1 MYLVLAWLFILLR
14 QGTNGGQ
21 GANLS
26 YWVDKSIFRAF
37 FVFKDEK
44 IYVFYFLHKPLHFNF
59 VVSIVL
65 FINWWWL
72 ISTDYENYIPH
83 FELLILWA
91 HLIMK
96 STKASL
102 LVILANNNMK
112 NTIHFTI
119 TSVLFV
125 FRINCVFYHL
135 IPCAIA
141 SNFPK
146 TVSGNLYQRK
156 CIRTYCKKVNRCKS
170 IQVHACNIWYT
181 HMNFKK
187 ISWT

>member
-1 MYLVLAWLFILLR
+1 MMTDIYWL
-14 QGTNGGQ
+14 
-21 GANLS
+21 
-26 YWVDKSIFRAF
+26 WK
-37 FVFKDEK
+37 
-44 IYVFYFLHKPLHFNF
+44 LHSTFWASHFMSSPF
-59 VVSIVL
+59 
-65 FINWWWL
+65 
-72 ISTDYENYIPH
+72 DHPK
-83 FELLILWA
+83 

-156 CIRTYCKKVNRCKS
+156 CIRTYYKKVNRCKS